1 MKKIHILSNR
11 LPVTVNLDEK
21 QIFKD
26 SSGGLATGLRSFS
39 SEYEGKWIG
48 WPGIETDD
56 VGTRK
61 LKIDKYLKDK
71 NCVPIYLNKQEVE
84 DFYLGFSNKTLWPLF
99 HYFPQYT
106 VFDKQLWKTYKRV
119 NKLYC
124 DVALENIS
132 EDDYIW
138 IHDYHLMLLPRLIRD
153 RLPNAK
159 IGFFL
164 HIPFPSFEIIR
175 SLPWRKELMSGLT
188 GADLVGFHSYDYAR
202 HFISAMRR
210 ILGLN
215 HHWNLIQTPNREIK
229 TDVFPI
235 SIDYNKFYTAP
246 KKTPVQNIIDKN
258 DKFFKDRKIIISVD
272 RLDYTK
278 GIKNRLDAFDK
289 FLKEYPEYIGKVILV
304 LLVVP
309 SRSNV
314 DQYNILK
321 EKLEQQIGRING
333 KYSKVDYAPIHY
345 LYKSVSFDELSALYG
360 RADIGLVTP
369 LRDGMNL
376 VAKEFVAS
384 KNNQKGVL
392 ILSETAGAAMELSEA
407 LIINPNNI
415 DDIVNALK
423 EALVMDE
430 STQTKRII
438 KMQKRIRRYDIHRW
452 AKDFFDSLVEH
463 CNKRNILDENY
474 LDSNLQQKIK
484 TKYLKAKNRL
494 ILLDYDGSLVDF
506 HVKPEEAL
514 PTKDVIDIVRML
526 ASEPNNDVVIV
537 SGRDRFFL
545 DNAFP
550 LKNISMV
557 AEHGVWTK
565 KSGKDWEAHL
575 DTENKWMK
583 KIKDIMNFHVDR
595 TPGSFVE
602 EKEYALVWHYRK
614 VELDLAVVRAR
625 ELHDILISLTENLS
639 VGVHQGKKTIEV
651 KNSLINKGLAIE
663 KWLESKKWDF
673 VLAIGDDWTDE
684 DMFERIAS
692 DGYSIKVGPGITK
705 AKYNLKNVNGV
716 HSLLN
721 KLTGK
726 TNAKY

>member
-1 MKKIHILSNR
+1 MKKIHIISNR
-11 LPVTVNLDEK
+11 LPVTVNLGEK
-21 QIFKD
+21 LKFKD

-48 WPGIETDD
+48 WPGIETEKI
-56 VGTRK
+56 GSHK
-61 LKIDKYLKDK
+61 LKIDKYLKDN
-71 NCVPIYLNKQEVE
+71 NCVPIYLNKREID

-106 VFDKQLWKTYKRV
+106 VFDKQLWNTYKRV
-119 NKLYC
+119 NKLFC

-132 EDDYIW
+132 DDDYIW

-164 HIPFPSFEIIR
+164 HIPFPSFEIFR

-215 HHWNLIQTPNREIK
+215 HNWNLINTPNREIK

-235 SIDYNKFYTAP
+235 SIDYNKFSTSP
-246 KKTPVQNIIDKN
+246 KKSSVQNIIDKN
-258 DKFFKDRKIIISVD
+258 EKFFKDRKIILSVD

-278 GIKNRLDAFDK
+278 GIQNRLDAFDK
-289 FLKEYPEYIGKVILV
+289 FLNGHPEYLGKVTLV

-309 SRSNV
+309 SRSKV
-314 DQYNILK
+314 DQYAILK

-333 KYSKVDYAPIHY
+333 KYSNVDYAPIHY
-345 LYKSVSFDELSALYG
+345 LYKSVSFDELSALYS
-360 RADIGLVTP
+360 RANIGLVTP

-376 VAKEFVAS
+376 VAKEYIAS
-384 KNNQKGVL
+384 KINQKGVL
-392 ILSETAGAAMELSEA
+392 ILSETAGASMELSEA
-407 LIINPNNI
+407 LIINPNNT

-430 STQTKRII
+430 STQTKHII
-438 KMQKRIRRYDIHRW
+438 KMQKRINRYDIHRW
-452 AKDFFDSLVEH
+452 AKDFIDSLVEH
-463 CNKRNILDENY
+463 CNKRDFLDENY
-474 LDSNLQQKIK
+474 LDSKLLKNI
-484 TKYLKAKNRL
+484 TNKYLKADNRL
-494 ILLDYDGSLVDF
+494 ILLDYDGSLVNF
-506 HVKPEEAL
+506 QNKPEDAL
-514 PTKDVIDIVRML
+514 PTRDVVDIIKML
-526 ASEPNNDVVIV
+526 ASQPNNTLVIV
-537 SGRDRFFL
+537 SGRDRLFL
-545 DNAFP
+545 DRAFP

-557 AEHGVWTK
+557 AEHGVWIK
-565 KSGKDWEAHL
+565 EAGKDWGLYQEI
-575 DTENKWMK
+575 TNKWK
-583 KIKDIMNFHVDR
+583 SKIKSIMDFHVDR

-614 VELDLAVVRAR
+614 VEPDLAIVRSR
-625 ELHDILISLTENLS
+625 ELRDILLSLTENLS

-651 KNSLINKGLAIE
+651 KSSLINKGLAIE
-663 KWLESKKWDF
+663 KWLSNKKWDF
-673 VLAIGDDWTDE
+673 VMAIGDDWTDE
-684 DMFERIAS
+684 DMFERITS
-692 DGYSIKVGPGITK
+692 DGYSFKVGPGITK
-705 AKYNLKNVNGV
+705 AKYNLKNVSRV
-716 HSLLN
+716 HSFLKNLIGN
-721 KLTGK
+721 
-726 TNAKY
+726 TNA